1 MANFQGAYKEFV
13 AVLGNIASAAAVVGA
28 IKVGRQP
35 NPENLRRLG
44 IDPQAFRKIGRS

>member
-1 MANFQGAYKEFV
+1 MANYQSVYKDLV
-13 AVLGNIASAAAVVGA
+13 AILGNIASAVAVVGA

-44 IDPQAFRKIGRS
+44 ISPRAFMKIGLS